1 MRDDPEYKKA
11 VEDIAEQ
18 VIDFAESALYKNV
31 RDGKEVSTL
40 FYLKTKGRKRGYV
53 ERLDIDAKVDV
64 EMTDVTK
71 MTPEERVL
79 YIKNKL
85 QIQ

>member
-1 MRDDPEYKKA
+1 
-11 VEDIAEQ
+11 
-18 VIDFAESALYKNV
+18 
-31 RDGKEVSTL
+31 
-40 FYLKTKGRKRGYV
+40 LKTKWRKRGYV
-53 ERLDIDAKVDV
+53 ERLDIEAKVDL